1 LSELVIIVTGSRTW
15 TNVDA
20 VRQALRSVLPAGH
33 RAIVYHG
40 ACPTGADRIVADLP
54 PHPRVTIVPMP
65 ADWKTYGDSAGP
77 RRNTEM
83 VAAAKFDAE
92 RRGCPIVCVAF
103 RMPGKSDGTDDCVAK
118 VEAAGIRVVRVKP

>member
-20 VRQALRSVLPAGH
+20 VRQALRSVLPVGH

-54 PHPRVTIVPMP
+54 PHPRVTVVPMP

-77 RRNTEM
+77 RR
-83 VAAAKFDAE
+83 E
-92 RRGCPIVCVAF
+92 RRLCGQ
-103 RMPGKSDGTDDCVAK
+103 GGSGGDTGSDGEAVILFRRDELSCVP
-118 VEAAGIRVVRVKP
+118 ITSRRI